1 MFETSSYFV
10 ATLFFGLLVQSNGFS
25 APLGLGAALFQPK
38 GLFTKS
44 AYGDPKTL
52 LEASDFFVDAFWVGK
67 VGGGTDILT
76 SGQKRTL
83 STTQFR
89 EFRGR
94 YAGAS
99 RGQSELVIC
108 QLPGGE
114 VVGCA
119 GIEATLIPQ
128 GSLKGTRGPRAPL
141 MSNLAVSRVS
151 TERELF
157 FQVYVMV
164 SHACSWIE
172 I

>member
-1 MFETSSYFV
+1 MLANSSYFV
-10 ATLFFGLLVQSNGFS
+10 ATLLLGLLVQSSYGFS
-25 APLGLGAALFQPK
+25 PPLGLGAALFQPR

-67 VGGGTDILT
+67 VGGGTNVLT
-76 SGQKRTL
+76 SGQKKTL
-83 STTQFR
+83 STTQFK

-94 YAGAS
+94 YAGVS

-119 GIEATLIPQ
+119 GIEATPIPQ
-128 GSLKGTRGPRAPL
+128 GSLKGTRGPRGPL

-151 TERELF
+151 NERIF
-157 FQVYVMV
+157 FSQF
-164 SHACSWIE
+164 
-172 I
+172 